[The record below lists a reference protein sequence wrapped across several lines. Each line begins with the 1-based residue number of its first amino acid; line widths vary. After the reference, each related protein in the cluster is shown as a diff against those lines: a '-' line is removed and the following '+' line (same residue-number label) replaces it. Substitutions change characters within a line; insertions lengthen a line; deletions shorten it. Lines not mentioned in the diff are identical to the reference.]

1 MELIEIRSQ
10 HDMTAH
16 VPETRRAVAHSY
28 LVSCR
33 QFLYVLAKGR
43 KPNATQGPTA
53 KPGTTLGF
61 MTLAAEQIWITEEEI
76 TSIVAAI
83 QSAHSPVSLA

>member
-1 MELIEIRSQ
+1 MELLEIRTQ
-10 HDMTAH
+10 HDMTTH

-33 QFLYVLAKGR
+33 QFLYVLANWR
-43 KPNATQGPTA
+43 KPNTSQGPA
-53 KPGTTLGF
+53 AGRGTTLGF
-61 MTLAAEQIWITEEEI
+61 MTLAAEQIWMTEDEI

-83 QSAHSPVSLA
+83 HSAQSPLLLA